1 MMTDPGNGV
10 YNLLVRNV
18 TITDDALYQCQVS
31 PGPAAGSKPIRSS
44 ATLSVLSE
52 YHHRLTV
59 VLSFILIHTHI
70 RTVSNDNF
78 NVPNNYWDFCL
89 TESVQSEFLI
99 TLLTVRC
106 QIINVVNTYIYIFI
120 NIYI

>member
-1 MMTDPGNGV
+1 MVIDAGNGV

-52 YHHRLTV
+52 YHHRITA
-59 VLSFILIHTHI
+59 VLSFRI
-70 RTVSNDNF
+70 
-78 NVPNNYWDFCL
+78 
-89 TESVQSEFLI
+89 
-99 TLLTVRC
+99 
-106 QIINVVNTYIYIFI
+106 
-120 NIYI
+120 

>member
-52 YHHRLTV
+52 YHHRITA
-59 VLSFILIHTHI
+59 VLSFIIHTHI
-70 RTVSNDNF
+70 RIPFPMTILM
-78 NVPNNYWDFCL
+78 YLTTIRDFC
-89 TESVQSEFLI
+89 
-99 TLLTVRC
+99 
-106 QIINVVNTYIYIFI
+106 
-120 NIYI
+120 

>member
-31 PGPAAGSKPIRSS
+31 PGPATGSKPIRSS

-52 YHHRLTV
+52 YHHRIIA
-59 VLSFILIHTHI
+59 VLSFTIHTPPAPP
-70 RTVSNDNF
+70 RTVVSNDNF
-78 NVPNNYWDFCL
+78 DVPNNY
-89 TESVQSEFLI
+89 
-99 TLLTVRC
+99 
-106 QIINVVNTYIYIFI
+106 Y
-120 NIYI
+120 